1 MSRLWDLVAFRLEV
15 CLARVSWRF
24 QARIDGRK
32 LRELRARYERPRV
45 SEIVANPFTVE
56 DIEAAE
62 EARRWAWIPE
72 VIEEL
77 RGLPE
82 IEPVRRLA

>member
-1 MSRLWDLVAFRLEV
+1 MSRCWDLIAFRLEV
-15 CLARVSWRF
+15 FLARFSWRC

-32 LRELRARYERPRV
+32 LRELRDRYEQPRV

-62 EARRWAWIPE
+62 EARRWGWIPG

-77 RGLPE
+77 RSLPE
-82 IEPVRRLA
+82 VDPVRRLA